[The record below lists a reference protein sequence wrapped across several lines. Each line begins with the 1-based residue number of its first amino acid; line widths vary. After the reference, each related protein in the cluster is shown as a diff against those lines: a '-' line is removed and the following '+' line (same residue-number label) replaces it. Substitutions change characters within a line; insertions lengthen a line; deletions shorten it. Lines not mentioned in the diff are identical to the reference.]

1 MTIAAQQHDVPVL
14 VFLPIVRGSEAEQQ
28 ATASAEPTSLDEQHD
43 VSTASA
49 SASEVDSTEGVA
61 IGDLVHSANSSRVGN
76 RPAERILI
84 RRAEP
89 FAHSMTAPSQ
99 ATGSGIGGK
108 SVRDSCWG
116 FCASSLSIVNP

>member
-1 MTIAAQQHDVPVL
+1 MTIAAQQHDVLVL

-76 RPAERILI
+76 RPAERK
-84 RRAEP
+84 
-89 FAHSMTAPSQ
+89 SPSVKII
-99 ATGSGIGGK
+99 GSA
-108 SVRDSCWG
+108 DSPVVV
-116 FCASSLSIVNP
+116 SSSRTCSFWANACGS